1 MELIMKPTIQSC
13 ITVAGRVLLSLIFIV
28 SGLTKIANWSG
39 TAQYMASK
47 GMIAVP
53 FFLAMAIL
61 FELAGGLS
69 VLTGFKARWG
79 ALALVLFLVPVTA
92 IFHNFWTLQ
101 GMEQQMQMIH
111 FMKNLAIMGG
121 LLSIVARGA
130 GLASVDECRPK
141 ARSASASAESATAAA
156 TAA

>member
-1 MELIMKPTIQSC
+1 MR
-13 ITVAGRVLLSLIFIV
+13 G
-28 SGLTKIANWSG
+28 
-39 TAQYMASK
+39 AQTEPEQNSPGDEGKA
-47 GMIAVP
+47 
-53 FFLAMAIL
+53 
-61 FELAGGLS
+61 AGGLS

-130 GLASVDECRPK
+130 GLASVDECRAK